1 MQFKDII
8 GQEEMK
14 KRLLET
20 VKNGRI
26 SHAQLFLG
34 KGVNGKFALAVAY
47 AQYINCTDR
56 SDTDSCGKCSSCVK
70 YRAMSHPDLFFSF
83 PVNKEAKSIGA
94 AKNGTSGTT
103 SRVSKATKSSDLVST
118 MFYRQWLEY
127 LNKTN
132 YYPELQQWYKRIEI
146 GSKQGIINVEEAR
159 RIVRDLSF
167 KPTEANYK
175 VLIIWQPE
183 KMNMESSNLLLK
195 FFEEPPQKTI
205 IIMVSDEKDQ
215 LLPTIQSRFQII
227 SIPKINDQDLKLHI
241 NQRFPQLN
249 ENQMTTILKL
259 SNGDLQKAY
268 INIEAGEDLKE
279 QFLLFQSWMRMCV
292 SKGSLEAIKSFVEQI
307 SKSGREKQKDFL
319 QYCLRLFRECLITNY
334 GHPSL
339 NRLAIYEQEF
349 FVRFAPHVHI
359 NNTKIID
366 KFDKAIYEIGRNAN
380 ASVLFMDLSL
390 SLSVLLKIK
399 E

>member
-1 MQFKDII
+1 MQFRDIV
-8 GQEEMK
+8 GQEKIK

-34 KGVNGKFALAVAY
+34 KGVNGKFALAMAY

-56 SDTDSCGKCSSCVK
+56 SDTDSCGKCPSCIK
-70 YRAMSHPDLFFSF
+70 YQAMSHPDLFFSF
-83 PVNKEAKSIGA
+83 PVNKEARSTGA
-94 AKNGTSGTT
+94 AKTDAAGTN
-103 SRVSKATKSSDLVST
+103 SKISKSTKASDLVST

-132 YYPELQQWYKRIEI
+132 YYPELQQWYKQIEI

-167 KPTEANYK
+167 KPIEANYK

-183 KMNMESSNLLLK
+183 KMNMESANLLLK

-215 LLPTIQSRFQII
+215 LLSTIQSRFQIV
-227 SIPKINDQDLKLHI
+227 SIPKISDPDMKAHLERK
-241 NQRFPQLN
+241 FPHLN
-249 ENQMTTILKL
+249 EEQICTSLKL

-268 INIEAGEDLKE
+268 FNIEAGEDLKE
-279 QFLLFQSWMRMCV
+279 QFLLFQSWMRMSV

-307 SKSGREKQKDFL
+307 SKTGREKQKDFL

-339 NRLAIYEQEF
+339 NRLTAYEQEF

-359 NNTKIID
+359 NNRQIIE

-390 SLSVLLKIK
+390 SLSVLLKVK